1 MSSYSTSSVNTQ
13 NYKPL
18 SLQELEQ
25 PDRFVHRH
33 IGPSENDIS
42 EMLKSLGMNSLDEL
56 INRTVPDSIRMS
68 G

>member
-25 PDRFVHRH
+25 RDRFVHRH
-33 IGPSENDIS
+33 I
-42 EMLKSLGMNSLDEL
+42 LASLNMAERDADVEQRFLEGERAAEHERHHVVS
-56 INRTVPDSIRMS
+56 P
-68 G
+68 